1 MSIYVIDQ
9 EYIDKTLN
17 KGVSFMFTLE
27 DINIDNSIQRHSD
40 RYSLD
45 LFRVKLTHIN
55 NLYNRNMHIDNC
67 NYVSINNVNIY
78 NDDSSSGDNDNID
91 TNYETNKRITIRDIN
106 HDIEIIDSNIDCIDI
121 RDSILNR
128 IDIINTKCKYLDIDN
143 CVGDSIYIDNSS
155 INNIK
160 VNNVIFKGAFAIRYD
175 SDINNII
182 FNNSLVNNTEALFDN
197 HVYIDKC
204 NEFKYKYIENAYKGL
219 YEEKVQD
226 IANNRLVINNSCI
239 INNNLDKES
248 HKILTSS
255 IKEDIN
261 NNLLVT
267 NNDKN
272 NNNSSDKDN
281 SICIDNADIICGCYD
296 SEDI

>member
-78 NDDSSSGDNDNID
+78 NNDSSGDDDNID

-106 HDIEIIDSNIDCIDI
+106 HDIEIIDSNIDCIEI

-143 CVGDSIYIDNSS
+143 CVGDSIYIDNSV
-155 INNIK
+155 IDNIK

-239 INNNLDKES
+239 INNNLDKETY
-248 HKILTSS
+248 KILTSS

-267 NNDKN
+267 NNSVNNNKN
-272 NNNSSDKDN
+272 N
-281 SICIDNADIICGCYD
+281 IDNADIICGCYD

>member
-78 NDDSSSGDNDNID
+78 NDDSSSGDNDNIN

-128 IDIINTKCKYLDIDN
+128 IDIINTKCKYLNIDN
-143 CVGDSIYIDNSS
+143 CVDDSIYIDNSS

-239 INNNLDKES
+239 INNNLDKETY
-248 HKILTSS
+248 KILTSS

-267 NNDKN
+267 NNNSKN
-272 NNNSSDKDN
+272 N
-281 SICIDNADIICGCYD
+281 IDNADIICGCYD